1 MIWMC
6 ASGATVGPMVD
17 NIHPAEKSNSLKGK
31 GQCQSSYTC
40 ISYFQNKGPI
50 NKSQHT
56 KYP

>member
-40 ISYFQNKGPI
+40 ISYFQNKGPR
-50 NKSQHT
+50 NK
-56 KYP
+56 